1 MNLAVSLHASVLDNI
16 PWNSASYL
24 VVFLFTLTPSIS
36 KREIALIA
44 QGFEQTKF
52 TVKQGNE
59 RIASE
64 FMGQVRCLLPVQT

>member
-1 MNLAVSLHASVLDNI
+1 MLDNI

-36 KREIALIA
+36 EREIALIA
-44 QGFEQTKF
+44 QGFEQTKVI
-52 TVKQGNE
+52 VKQGNK

-64 FMGQVRCLLPVQT
+64 FMGQVRCLLPSQT